1 MRFSPLI
8 CFFLGLA
15 VNRKNYFYAI
25 FFLAMQ
31 QKLKKRLRMAMRP
44 AATTT
49 THFAQVS
56 GHQTRATTKMP
67 ADNKKRQKHNFMISF
82 SFS

>member
-1 MRFSPLI
+1 
-8 CFFLGLA
+8 
-15 VNRKNYFYAI
+15 
-25 FFLAMQ
+25 MQ

-44 AATTT
+44 PATTT

-67 ADNKKRQKHNFMISF
+67 ADNKKRQKHNFMISL